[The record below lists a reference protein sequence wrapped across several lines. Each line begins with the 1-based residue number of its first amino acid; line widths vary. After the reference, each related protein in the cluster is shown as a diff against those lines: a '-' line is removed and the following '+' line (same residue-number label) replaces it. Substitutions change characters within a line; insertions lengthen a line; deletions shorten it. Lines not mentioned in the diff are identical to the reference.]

1 MRLSKALN
9 DKVMDVRLRDKLVA
23 DGSLSKEEVQKY
35 LSELPDDNSNLQ
47 FTDEKSAES
56 SSTEQ

>member
-23 DGSLSKEEVQKY
+23 DGSLSKSEVEKY
-35 LSELPDDNSNLQ
+35 LNELPDDSVNLAN
-47 FTDEKSAES
+47 TDPREN
-56 SSTEQ
+56 STEQ